1 MIKLLNI
8 ALTIA
13 VLVVALQVY
22 GLEHKSRDAGKQ
34 LSVLREEIAEERETI
49 RRLRAEWSYLN
60 TPARLERLAS
70 RHLSHGQEDVKRILK
85 QDQIKDQVPALQKKE
100 AAPSGEQSDPI
111 NDILSGDVIAETGS
125 TPEVEPQADPIGQ
138 ILKGMDQ

>member
-1 MIKLLNI
+1 MIKLLNA

-22 GLEHKSRDAGKQ
+22 GLEHKSRDAGKR

-60 TPARLERLAS
+60 TPARLEKAGLPGA
-70 RHLSHGQEDVKRILK
+70 H
-85 QDQIKDQVPALQKKE
+85 A
-100 AAPSGEQSDPI
+100 
-111 NDILSGDVIAETGS
+111 
-125 TPEVEPQADPIGQ
+125 
-138 ILKGMDQ
+138 